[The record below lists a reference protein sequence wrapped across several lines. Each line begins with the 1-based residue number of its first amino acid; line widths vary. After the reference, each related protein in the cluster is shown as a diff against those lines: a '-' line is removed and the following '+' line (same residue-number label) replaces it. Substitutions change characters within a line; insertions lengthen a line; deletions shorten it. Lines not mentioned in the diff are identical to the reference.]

1 MNIVVKR
8 SFLKNILF
16 YIPYV
21 IYLLYSLINT
31 SFYAKYISSYGKIL
45 FLICFLLLIIR
56 EAIDFK
62 LNYREGILAIVL
74 ILVSCYFYIYF
85 GISQSLLPIFI
96 YSARNIDI
104 EKIFRI
110 SYKISLFML
119 LFIIFSSY
127 LGIIQN
133 YISYS
138 EIRERQ
144 YLGFRYALYPSSIFC
159 NIIFLKVYLEKE
171 NISWLTLG
179 ALLIGNY
186 VLFQY
191 TDSRLTFILGLLLI
205 IMSAMMKKIP
215 VFKRLILNRSF
226 SGIFFLSA
234 IFSIYFTLN
243 YNYLSDWQANLNEQL
258 GGRLALGYSTL
269 KFYGY
274 GLFGKQLSLVGNGL
288 DEDGFLNTAT
298 YDYVDNLY
306 VLMLLKAGIIFLI
319 IFLVGMTIIMKKV
332 YRTKDSYLYIIF
344 ILLAIHG
351 VIDDLILLPQY
362 NSFWFVVATLFIGQ
376 RINRNTE

>member
-1 MNIVVKR
+1 MNIVIKR
-8 SFLKNILF
+8 NFLKNTLF
-16 YIPYV
+16 YVPYV
-21 IYLLYSLINT
+21 IYLLYSLINP

-45 FLICFLLLIIR
+45 LLICFLLLIIR

-62 LNYREGILAIVL
+62 LNYREGILVFILTL
-74 ILVSCYFYIYF
+74 IAGYFYIYF

-96 YSARNIDI
+96 YSARNMDVV
-104 EKIFRI
+104 KIFRI
-110 SYKISLFML
+110 SYRISLFML
-119 LFIIFSSY
+119 LFIILSSY
-127 LGIIQN
+127 IGIIQN

-138 EIRERQ
+138 ATRERQ

-191 TDSRLTFILGLLLI
+191 TDSRLTFILGLLLLI
-205 IMSAMMKKIP
+205 ASAMMKKIP
-215 VFKRLILNRSF
+215 AIKRLALNRMF
-226 SGIFFLSA
+226 LGIFFLA
-234 IFSIYFTLN
+234 ALFSIYFTLN
-243 YNYLSDWQANLNEQL
+243 YNYLSDWQANLNEEL

-274 GLFGKQLSLVGNGL
+274 GLFGRQLSLVGNGL
-288 DEDGFLNTAT
+288 DEEGFLNTAT
-298 YDYVDNLY
+298 YDYVDNIY
-306 VLMLLKAGIIFLI
+306 VLILLKAGIIFLI
-319 IFLVGMTIIMKKV
+319 IFLVGMTIIMRKI
-332 YRTKDSYLYIIF
+332 YRRKDSYLYIIF
-344 ILLAIHG
+344 ILLALHG

-362 NSFWFVVATLFIGQ
+362 NSFWFVVGALFV
-376 RINRNTE
+376 RKNFNSNT

>member
-1 MNIVVKR
+1 MNIVIKR
-8 SFLKNILF
+8 SFLKNTLF

-31 SFYAKYISSYGKIL
+31 SFYAKYVSSYGKIL
-45 FLICFLLLIIR
+45 LLICFLLLIIR

-62 LNYREGILAIVL
+62 LNYREGILVFILTL
-74 ILVSCYFYIYF
+74 IAGYFYIYF

-96 YSARNIDI
+96 YSARNMDVV
-104 EKIFRI
+104 KIFRI
-110 SYKISLFML
+110 SYRISLFIL
-119 LFIIFSSY
+119 LFIILSSY
-127 LGIIQN
+127 IGIIQN

-138 EIRERQ
+138 ATRERQ

-171 NISWLTLG
+171 NISWLALG

-191 TDSRLTFILGLLLI
+191 TDSRLTFILGLLLLI
-205 IMSAMMKKIP
+205 VSAMMKKIP
-215 VFKRLILNRSF
+215 AIKRLALNRSF
-226 SGIFFLSA
+226 LGIFFLSA
-234 IFSIYFTLN
+234 IFSIYLTLN

-306 VLMLLKAGIIFLI
+306 VLILLKAGIIFLI
-319 IFLVGMTIIMKKV
+319 IFLVGMTIIMRKI
-332 YRTKDSYLYIIF
+332 YRRKDSYLYIIF
-344 ILLAIHG
+344 ILLALHG

-362 NSFWFVVATLFIGQ
+362 NSFWFVVGALFV
-376 RINRNTE
+376 RKNFNSNT

>member
-1 MNIVVKR
+1 MNIVIKR
-8 SFLKNILF
+8 NFLKNTLF
-16 YIPYV
+16 YVPYV

-31 SFYAKYISSYGKIL
+31 SFYAKYVSSYGKIL
-45 FLICFLLLIIR
+45 LFICFLLLIIR

-62 LNYREGILAIVL
+62 LNYREGILVFILTL
-74 ILVSCYFYIYF
+74 IAGYFYIYF

-96 YSARNIDI
+96 YSARNMDVV
-104 EKIFRI
+104 KIFRI
-110 SYKISLFML
+110 SYRISLFML
-119 LFIIFSSY
+119 LFIILSSY
-127 LGIIQN
+127 IGIIQN

-138 EIRERQ
+138 ATRERQ

-191 TDSRLTFILGLLLI
+191 TDSRLTFILGLLLLI
-205 IMSAMMKKIP
+205 VSAMMKKISAI
-215 VFKRLILNRSF
+215 KRLALNRMF
-226 SGIFFLSA
+226 LGIFFLA
-234 IFSIYFTLN
+234 ALFSIYFTLN
-243 YNYLSDWQANLNEQL
+243 YNYLSDWQANLNEEL

-274 GLFGKQLSLVGNGL
+274 GLFGRQLSLVGNGL
-288 DEDGFLNTAT
+288 DEEGFFNTAT

-306 VLMLLKAGIIFLI
+306 VLILLKAGIIFLI
-319 IFLVGMTIIMKKV
+319 IFLISMTIIMRKI
-332 YRTKDSYLYIIF
+332 YRRKDSYLYIIF
-344 ILLAIHG
+344 ILLALHG

-362 NSFWFVVATLFIGQ
+362 NSFWLVIGALFVRKNF
-376 RINRNTE
+376 NSNT